1 MNSKNNRV
9 EWVADQGVWLIS
21 EAAGN
26 PPRNLEDWAE
36 EQADLGNVSLVL
48 SATNYA
54 THWVSLPGVKGRH
67 LNRALP
73 FALEDV
79 LIRDISDYTVIPGG
93 SLGGKHKAYVVESD
107 LIDRLIELLAIHH
120 LRLSSLQP
128 ETAGYAGNQ
137 MLRAND
143 GWVVSLQG
151 VFEGWVPDSALPAVL
166 DGVGDKV
173 AGAALSISASSMDE
187 GNLLKTTIS
196 SGYPDSFDSIMVS
209 TGKSEPG
216 DSTVSLLQGKAANVG
231 REKKPAPWWTGIASF
246 AAIFAVFA
254 CAFLIVEN
262 HRTSEQIEMVSSS
275 SKDLY
280 KRWFPGESASN
291 YESRFRRKLRSGG
304 DTADSAGFDSLMG
317 SVSAAWAGLDQSKG
331 AVSIQSIRY
340 SERIGEFLIDVD
352 AQQQSDLQALK
363 AAIEARGL
371 TAEISSAKADK
382 DVVKG
387 RLKVGGAA

>member
-36 EQADLGNVSLVL
+36 EQTEMSNVSLML

-54 THWVSLPGVKGRH
+54 TQWVSLPGVKGRH

-79 LIRDISDYTVIPGG
+79 LIRDIGDYTVVPGG
-93 SLGGKHKAYVVESD
+93 SIGGKHKAYVVESD

-128 ETAGYAGNQ
+128 ETAGYTGCQ
-137 MLRAND
+137 MVRAKD
-143 GWVVSLQG
+143 GWLISLEG

-173 AGAALSISASSMDE
+173 SGADLTIYASSMDE

-196 SGYPDSFDSIMVS
+196 SGYPDSFDNITVS
-209 TGKSEPG
+209 TGKSDPR
-216 DSTVSLLQGKAANVG
+216 DSTISLLQGKAASAG
-231 REKKPAPWWTGIASF
+231 REKKPTPWWAGIASF
-246 AAIFAVFA
+246 AAVFAIFA
-254 CAFLIVEN
+254 CGFLVVEN

-280 KRWFPGESASN
+280 KRWFPGESTSN
-291 YESRFRRKLRSGG
+291 YESKFRRKLRSGS
-304 DTADSAGFDSLMG
+304 DTSDSPDFD
-317 SVSAAWAGLDQSKG
+317 SKG

-340 SERIGEFLIDVD
+340 SERIGEFLLDVD

-382 DVVKG
+382 DIVKG